1 MKKIPILI
9 AALSVFAATGAQ
21 ATRYDISSTSTLTD
35 VARIGGRN
43 IPEISTFT
51 GCGAPCTGSLDPTDP
66 LNWGIMDSDLTTHP
80 VYVSGVATSGVEPN
94 SANVSGSVEV
104 VIGSV
109 AAATLTMS
117 NSRLSL
123 AAYQSPTVQNNM
135 VSGDPSV
142 LQGTAGQGPIGVAL
156 NPLTWV
162 FDPIADTLAHQGQ
175 VPGGGGQN
183 GNSNNTTT
191 CVVLPGSTGPTG
203 QCRQLA
209 SAVNAAG
216 VFGQHTTTHS
226 VWNWTGIAAN
236 YTVHDT
242 ATTPWHTGT
251 GGSLVVTGAAGL
263 PGVVWDLSGFVEGV
277 GGTIT
282 ARVHADALGGS
293 SGSAIT
299 GLYTLTA
306 QIVPVPDQIED
317 LIEDVAGLGLP
328 PGLANSLIKK
338 LQGALDK
345 LNDGNPNNDVAAANK
360 LNEFIDQV
368 AAQSGKKIDAEDAD
382 VLIATAHLI
391 ISQL

>member
-109 AAATLTMS
+109 TAATLTMS

-123 AAYQSPTVQNNM
+123 TAFQSGTVQNNM
-135 VSGDPSV
+135 VSGDSTV
-142 LQGTAGQGPIGVAL
+142 LQTLAEQGTVGVPL
-156 NPLTWV
+156 NPLTWTY
-162 FDPIADTLAHQGQ
+162 DPVTGTLPHQGQ
-175 VPGGGGQN
+175 VPGGGGNN
-183 GNSNNTTT
+183 GNSNNSTA
-191 CVVLPGSTGPTG
+191 CVVLPGSTGPAG

-209 SAVNAAG
+209 GAVNAAG
-216 VFGQHTTTHS
+216 VFGQFTTNNS

-236 YTVHDT
+236 YTVRDN

-251 GGSLVVTGAAGL
+251 GATLTVTGAAGL

-277 GGTIT
+277 GGTIK

-299 GLYTLTA
+299 ALYTLTA
-306 QIVPVPDQIED
+306 QIVPVPDQIQD
-317 LIEDVAGLGLP
+317 LIDDVAELGLP
-328 PGLANSLIKK
+328 RGLANALTGK
-338 LQGALDK
+338 LQAALNK